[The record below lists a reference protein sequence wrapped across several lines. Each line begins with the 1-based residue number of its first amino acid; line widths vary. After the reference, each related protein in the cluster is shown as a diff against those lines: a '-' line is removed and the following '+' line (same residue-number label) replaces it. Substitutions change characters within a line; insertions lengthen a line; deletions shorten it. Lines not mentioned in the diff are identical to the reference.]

1 MEESTFGKSALLT
14 KVLSTEEITKV
25 FNDEGF
31 KIKKVKE
38 LKNGIVEVQ
47 MYDKGYNL
55 TYAFINPESESLSVS
70 LWGQGDNGNNSKD
83 SRQLRSLMRSSNPP
97 SYSAVITTNPT
108 IYDSDN
114 NIIERSYDAFQN
126 MGINVDS
133 IIASGYSATG
143 YKVFSQSEK
152 FLKDNPDYNGNYDI
166 YSIAPPKGKA
176 ERIKSKTPKM
186 SEVKSRTTIYVVG
199 DSTWNESSKSL
210 YGDYIKPLAETGF
223 NISVLLSNANHS
235 AVGGD
240 VFLNG
245 LPEVSLGIL
254 SKYGNSSSSS
264 ASDAPMPGFKT
275 IGYGNNFTGVLFNEP
290 DDKNGIE
297 FIPSTISNDGIVSD
311 DKLLVIRAINL
322 IINSFNSIN
331 FNSLSVPN
339 DPIGISGLIS
349 NCVNKYNECGAT
361 LRAAIAKAKDDAMYI
376 GNIHETED
384 KELAESINIE
394 ILK

>member
-1 MEESTFGKSALLT
+1 M
-14 KVLSTEEITKV
+14 
-25 FNDEGF
+25 GF
-31 KIKKVKE
+31 
-38 LKNGIVEVQ
+38 
-47 MYDKGYNL
+47 
-55 TYAFINPESESLSVS
+55 
-70 LWGQGDNGNNSKD
+70 
-83 SRQLRSLMRSSNPP
+83 
-97 SYSAVITTNPT
+97 
-108 IYDSDN
+108 
-114 NIIERSYDAFQN
+114 
-126 MGINVDS
+126 NVDS

-166 YSIAPPKGKA
+166 YSIAPPKDKA
-176 ERIKSKTPKM
+176 ESIKSKTPKM

-199 DSTWNESSKSL
+199 DSTLNVSSKSL
-210 YGDYIKPLAETGF
+210 YGDYIKPLAEIGF
-223 NISVLLSNANHS
+223 NISGLLSNANHS

-264 ASDAPMPGFKT
+264 ASEAPKPGFKT

-290 DDKNGIE
+290 NDKNGIE
-297 FIPSTISNDGIVSD
+297 FIPSTISNDGIVSN
-311 DKLLVIRAINL
+311 DKLFIERSVNL
-322 IINSFNSIN
+322 IIKNFNSISYSS
-331 FNSLSVPN
+331 FPSIS
-339 DPIGISGLIS
+339 DPIGISELIS
-349 NCVNKYNECGAT
+349 NCVSKYNECGAT

-376 GNIHETED
+376 GDIHETED